1 MFMSR
6 FFGALA
12 SGHRKLGG
20 DNTGKNPLVQLTW
33 TLKKMTDEVCEDPSV
48 YGKLHQQTANRTE
61 APADPRNVDS
71 PLASPRCG
79 QKYCAGQ
86 APLESS
92 SPSYYNINRTHDKFE
107 LIEQQLQNL
116 LNKADEFQAH
126 LVYRHDHLLKEG
138 LELVVPTFLRSC
150 QPYFTYLESTA
161 RSSMPQ
167 RAPLPAYIRTRL
179 LDFSQQLS
187 SRLEQL
193 VLMYASFNFL
203 SLEETDPLS
212 VSHFYVGQCQMDR
225 TTVSAFRYCRPA
237 PFGPRSGRGLYKRM
251 RWNVE
256 RQRERPGGERERDP
270 EERAER
276 GGGEGSTEYYFL
288 CYEDVPEQESEG
300 EAEREGERGP
310 GTQCCA
316 SRSWSIGQWIQTD
329 PDPEEEDIYDW
340 VLCSAPLGQYKLLL
354 CLGKEEPSVC
364 HATDCLLGALLLQE
378 GQGNGAVTT

>member
-33 TLKKMTDEVCEDPSV
+33 TLKKMTDEVYEDPSV
-48 YGKLHQQTANRTE
+48 YGNLLQQTANHTE

-92 SPSYYNINRTHDKFE
+92 SPSYCNISRTHDKFE

-138 LELVVPTFLRSC
+138 LEMVVPTFLRSC

-212 VSHFYVGQCQMDR
+212 
-225 TTVSAFRYCRPA
+225 
-237 PFGPRSGRGLYKRM
+237 
-251 RWNVE
+251 
-256 RQRERPGGERERDP
+256 
-270 EERAER
+270 
-276 GGGEGSTEYYFL
+276 YFL